1 MTAAPPLPVASEPIL
16 QWSHEGVVWLGSEET
31 RRDLRT
37 QFDLH
42 HVVRLPQLLDRPL
55 LARIQQN
62 LEQSRF
68 APFVHEG
75 IGRDIRLED
84 NTTSGLLLL
93 LANSPAL
100 CRIVENITS
109 CDYIGSFSGH
119 LYRMLPGGYH
129 YDSWHDD
136 AVHNRVVGMSINL
149 SSAVYSG
156 GIFHLRERATGRILC
171 QAVNTGPGDAIL
183 FRLSPQLEHCVTPVE
198 GAFPKTAFAGWFRS
212 VPPDQA
218 PLRSCYGGG

>member
-1 MTAAPPLPVASEPIL
+1 MTAAPPLPVASAPIL
-16 QWSHEGVVWLGSEET
+16 QLSRGGVVLLGSEEV
-31 RRDLRT
+31 RRGLRA

-55 LARIQQN
+55 LERVQRN
-62 LEQSRF
+62 LLQSRF
-68 APFVHEG
+68 SPFVHQG

-84 NTTSGLLLL
+84 NPTSGLLLL

-100 CRIVENITS
+100 CRIIEDITS

-119 LYRMLPGGYH
+119 LYRMMPGGDH

-136 AVHNRVVGMSINL
+136 AVQERVVGMSINL
-149 SSAVYSG
+149 SGAVYSG
-156 GIFHLRERATGRILC
+156 GIFHLRDRATGRILC
-171 QAVNTGPGDAIL
+171 QAVNTGFGDAIL
-183 FRLSPQLEHCVTPVE
+183 FRLSPQLEHCVTPVD

-218 PLRSCYGGG
+218 PLRGCYGGG